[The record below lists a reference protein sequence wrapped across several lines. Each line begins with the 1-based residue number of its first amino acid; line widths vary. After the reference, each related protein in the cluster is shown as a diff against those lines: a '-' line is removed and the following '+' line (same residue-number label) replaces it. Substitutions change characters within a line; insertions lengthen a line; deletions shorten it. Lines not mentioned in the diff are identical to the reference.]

1 MADSSFNSLTSL
13 ARALSQPTLDMIEVN
28 DSVFTTRNV
37 QRHPSRRRKLS
48 SCNSIEITDPVT
60 SPSAAEARVLV
71 INTGGTIG
79 MTLHDDVLAPKAN
92 AFVKGLRKL
101 PILHDEGYAQQTCLY
116 EYYGENTLVLPK
128 PAAHPDLLS
137 LGPSKEN
144 KRVVYT
150 NKRIVYTILE
160 YNPLLDSSNMTT
172 DDWGRIGK
180 DIEKNYES
188 FDGFVILHGTDTMA
202 YTASA
207 LSFMCEHLGK
217 PIILTGSQ
225 VPIYEMRNDGRDN
238 LLGALLI
245 AGQFVIPE
253 VCLYFYNKLYRGNR
267 VTKVD
272 TGSFNAFS
280 SPNLAPLATAEV
292 DITINWDTVWRA
304 NTTAKFQ
311 VSTELNR
318 NVGLLRLFPGIT
330 SSTVK
335 AFLQPP
341 MQGVVLETYG
351 SGNAPD
357 NRPDLLEELKKAT
370 DSGVIIINCTQCL
383 RGTVSASYATGKV
396 LMDAGLIAGGDMT
409 PEAALSKLSYVLA
422 KKDLKLDAR
431 KKMMAQ
437 NLRGEMSAD
446 LAGAKL
452 CLSDSRFIQVIAKSL
467 SISCK
472 EELEAIRDA
481 LTPPLACAAAKIG
494 DIEALEALKEMGSNL
509 CLGDYDGRTPLHI
522 AACEGH
528 LKLVQYLLSHG
539 ASVYAKDRYGDTPL
553 CNAVR
558 FKHKGVVKLL
568 RKTGAHFSREEL
580 EEAGTEL
587 CSLAASGD
595 LDGLK
600 IWSIAGADLNKPGYD
615 GQTAIQVA
623 QAAGKKEVVAFLVH
637 LISNKTKKVFGELN
651 EYDEYDDDDDEDDD
665 DESGVIEFTAAPA
678 GL

>member
-1 MADSSFNSLTSL
+1 
-13 ARALSQPTLDMIEVN
+13 R
-28 DSVFTTRNV
+28 RNGTV
-37 QRHPSRRRKLS
+37 LQAPQDFSRSINPPRMKRLS
-48 SCNSIEITDPVT
+48 SCNSIECVDPVT
-60 SPSAAEARVLV
+60 SPSAEARVLV

-79 MTLHDDVLAPKAN
+79 MTLHDNVLAPKAN
-92 AFVKGLRKL
+92 AFVKQMRKL
-101 PILHDEGYAQQTCLY
+101 PVVHDELYAQQTRLY
-116 EYYGENTLVLPK
+116 DYYGSENTLVLP
-128 PAAHPDLLS
+128 LS
-137 LGPSKEN
+137 KD
-144 KRVVYT
+144 
-150 NKRIVYTILE
+150 NKRIIYTILE
-160 YNPLLDSSNMTT
+160 YKPLLDSSNMTT

-180 DIEKNYES
+180 DIEKNYENY
-188 FDGFVILHGTDTMA
+188 DGFVILHGTDTMA

-272 TGSFNAFS
+272 AGSFNAFS

-330 SSTVK
+330 SATVR

-341 MQGVVLETYG
+341 MEGVVLETYG

-357 NRPDLLEELKKAT
+357 NRLDLLEELKKAT

-409 PEAALSKLSYVLA
+409 PEAALKA
-422 KKDLKLDAR
+422 Q
-431 KKMMAQ
+431 MMAQ

-494 DIEALEALKEMGSNL
+494 DKEALEAIKEMGGNL
-509 CLGDYDGRTPLHI
+509 FLGDYDGRTPLHI

-528 LKLVQYLLSHG
+528 LELVEYLLNHG
-539 ASVYAKDRYGDTPL
+539 ATVYAKDRYGDTPL

-558 FKHKGVVKLL
+558 FRHKEVVKLL
-568 RKTGAHFSREEL
+568 RKTGAHFSRDKL

-595 LDGLK
+595 LEGLK
-600 IWSIAGADLNKPGYD
+600 IWSLAGADLNETGYD
-615 GQTAIQVA
+615 GQTAIQVV
-623 QAAGKKEVVAFLVH
+623 GSRDTYST
-637 LISNKTKKVFGELN
+637 LIN
-651 EYDEYDDDDDEDDD
+651 Y
-665 DESGVIEFTAAPA
+665 
-678 GL
+678 

>member
-1 MADSSFNSLTSL
+1 MADSSFNNLTSL
-13 ARALSQPTLDMIEVN
+13 ARALSQPKLDLLESPDVGPP
-28 DSVFTTRNV
+28 RNIAL
-37 QRHPSRRRKLS
+37 HPARRRKLS
-48 SCNSIEITDPVT
+48 SCNSIESIEPLT
-60 SPSAAEARVLV
+60 SPTTAEARVLV

-79 MTLHDDVLAPKAN
+79 MTLHDNVLAPKAN
-92 AFVKGLRKL
+92 AFVNGLRKL
-101 PILHDEGYAQQTCLY
+101 PILHDEMYAQQTCMY
-116 EYYGENTLVLPK
+116 EYYGSENSLVLP
-128 PAAHPDLLS
+128 LS
-137 LGPSKEN
+137 KDS
-144 KRVVYT
+144 
-150 NKRIVYTILE
+150 KRIIYNILE
-160 YNPLLDSSNMTT
+160 YSPLLDSSNMTT

-188 FDGFVILHGTDTMA
+188 YDGFVILHGTDTMA

-225 VPIYEMRNDGRDN
+225 VPIYELRNDGRDN

-272 TGSFNAFS
+272 AGSFNAFS

-292 DITINWDTVWRA
+292 DISINWDTVWRA
-304 NTTAKFQ
+304 NTTAKFH

-330 SSTVK
+330 SATVR

-370 DSGVIIINCTQCL
+370 DSGVIIVNCTQCL

-409 PEAALSKLSYVLA
+409 PEAALSKLSYLLA
-422 KKDLKLDAR
+422 KTELDLDAK

-437 NLRGEMSAD
+437 NLRGEMKANI
-446 LAGAKL
+446 AGAKL
-452 CLSDSRFIQVIAKSL
+452 ALSDSRFIQVIAKSL

-481 LTPPLACAAAKIG
+481 LTPSLACAAAKIG
-494 DIEALEALKEMGSNL
+494 DMEALEALNGMGSNL

-522 AACEGH
+522 AASEGH
-528 LKLVQYLLSHG
+528 LKLVQYLLGHG
-539 ASVYAKDRYGDTPL
+539 ASVYAKDRYSDTPL

-558 FKHKGVVKLL
+558 FRHKEVVKLL
-568 RKTGAHFSREEL
+568 RKTGAHFSRDEL

-587 CSLAASGD
+587 CSLAAIGD
-595 LDGLK
+595 LEGLE
-600 IWSIAGADLNKPGYD
+600 IWSLAGANLNKPGYD
-615 GQTAIQVA
+615 GQNAIQVA
-623 QAAGKKEVVAFLVH
+623 QAVGKKEVVAFLVQ
-637 LISNKTKKVFGELN
+637 LMSNKSKAVFDEFN
-651 EYDEYDDDDDEDDD
+651 ECDEYDDDENS
-665 DESGVIEFTAAPA
+665 EVIEFTASP
-678 GL
+678 GGR